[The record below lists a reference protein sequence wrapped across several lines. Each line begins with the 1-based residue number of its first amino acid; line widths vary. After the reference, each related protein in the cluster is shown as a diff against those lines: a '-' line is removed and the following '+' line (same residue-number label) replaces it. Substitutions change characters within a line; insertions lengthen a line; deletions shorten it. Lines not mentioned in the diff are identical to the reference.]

1 MPGAKPRAKT
11 GAKRAMPRAKQAKTR
26 AKQAKTR
33 AKQAKTRAKQ
43 AKRYC
48 QPKTPPCCE
57 PAAGRLFLVKSCRQP
72 QVIRVGREISEDD
85 LNGS

>member
-33 AKQAKTRAKQ
+33 AKQAK
-43 AKRYC
+43 RYC

-57 PAAGRLFLVKSCRQP
+57 RAAGRLFLVKSCRQP
-72 QVIRVGREISEDD
+72 RVIRVGREISEDD

>member
-1 MPGAKPRAKT
+1 MPRAKPRAKT
-11 GAKRAMPRAKQAKTR
+11 GAKTEAMPRAKTGAKTG
-26 AKQAKTR
+26 AKQAMPE
-33 AKQAKTRAKQ
+33 

-57 PAAGRLFLVKSCRQP
+57 PAAGRLSLVKSCRQP